1 MIKPSLLSGMCA
13 VEPRAVAEPALRL
26 HLSGQA
32 AALRSHEA
40 DMVVGDLGELL
51 EER

>member
-1 MIKPSLLSGMCA
+1 VIAPGVLSGMCA

-26 HLSGQA
+26 HPGGQA
-32 AALRSHEA
+32 AALGSRGA
-40 DMVVGDLGELL
+40 DTVVGNLGKLL